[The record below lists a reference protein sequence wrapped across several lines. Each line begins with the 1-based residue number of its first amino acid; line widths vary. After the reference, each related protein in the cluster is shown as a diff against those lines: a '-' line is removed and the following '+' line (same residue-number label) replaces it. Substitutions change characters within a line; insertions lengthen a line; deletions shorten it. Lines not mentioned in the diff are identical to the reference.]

1 MELNDQVTIVL
12 TETGAKIL
20 NKYNVKMQ
28 QLSPT
33 LNLDIV
39 YKAGDVYRDQ
49 LWSLFNVFKEDCCIG
64 GTVIF
69 TNLELSNSL

>member
-20 NKYNVKMQ
+20 NKHNIKMQ

-33 LNLDIV
+33 LNLDVV

-49 LWSLFNVFKEDCCIG
+49 LWSLFNVFKEACCIG

-69 TNLELSNSL
+69 TNLELSKSL